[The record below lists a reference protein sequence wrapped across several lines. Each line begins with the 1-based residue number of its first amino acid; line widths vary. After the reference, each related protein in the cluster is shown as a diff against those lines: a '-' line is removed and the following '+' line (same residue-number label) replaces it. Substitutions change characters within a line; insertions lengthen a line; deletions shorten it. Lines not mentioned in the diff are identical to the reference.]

1 MGKKRLLQT
10 QNTEEK
16 TPMSDRIPGMVHPK
30 SVSTKTNETRAT
42 LDQQKGT
49 VRFRKLVEGSNKKAL
64 GKELETY
71 IGLAAKDKA
80 FGVGLWGYIVIHHV
94 PSGKLT

>member
-49 VRFRKLVEGSNKKAL
+49 VRFRKPG
-64 GKELETY
+64 
-71 IGLAAKDKA
+71 
-80 FGVGLWGYIVIHHV
+80 
-94 PSGKLT
+94 